1 MNVLGLPITVILD
14 RNGAEVAR
22 LLGDANWH
30 SESALAILQAVIAQ
44 EP

>member
-1 MNVLGLPITVILD
+1 MNVLGLPVTAILD
-14 RNGAEVAR
+14 RDGAEIAR

-30 SESALAILQAVIAQ
+30 SDSALAILRAVIAQ